1 MTPTPTS
8 FSGSWGTSFTR
19 NLTPDEETGHGE
31 VDRAGFHPS
40 APHGDS
46 ENGAAIR
53 PPVPWEWYN
62 QLTDDDLKASFAYLQ
77 TIPPFKN
84 RVPEELP
91 PARR

>member
-1 MTPTPTS
+1 MGKWTAQD
-8 FSGSWGTSFTR
+8 FIR
-19 NLTPDEETGHGE
+19 VLRTGI
-31 VDRAGFHPS
+31 RK
-40 APHGDS
+40 
-46 ENGAAIR
+46 NGAAIR